1 MKTLVFS
8 DSHLE
13 TVIEEKKYRFL
24 ENLITEADRVI
35 INGDFWDGFF
45 VSFSEF
51 VDSPYRTL
59 FPLLKKKKTI
69 YLTGNHDSPDL
80 LDSRTSLFAEKTVDK
95 YEMIV
100 GKKKFVFQHGDK
112 QIPIFQTEI
121 PVLEKHRRLIARSL
135 DNMEYYIVRHLGKP
149 VSRMIQGGLNNTIKK
164 TIKTQINKEDI
175 FICGHTHLAEFSL
188 PEQFVNSGM
197 VNHGLGQYLIIE
209 NDTIVAKEEWYQ

>member
-8 DSHLE
+8 DTHLE
-13 TVIEEKKYRFL
+13 TVVEEKKYRFL
-24 ENLITEADRVI
+24 ETLIKQADQVI

-45 VSFSEF
+45 ITFSEF

-80 LDSRTSLFAEKTVDK
+80 LDARTSLFAEKTVDA
-95 YEMIV
+95 YEMKI
-100 GKKKFVFQHGDK
+100 GDKKFVFQHGHM
-112 QIPIFQTEI
+112 QIPIFQKKI
-121 PVLEKHRRLIARSL
+121 PILEKHRRVITRSL

-149 VSRMIQGGLNNTIKK
+149 ISRMVQGGLNKTIKK
-164 TIKTQINKEDI
+164 TIKTQINKGDI
-175 FICGHTHLAEFSL
+175 FICGHTHLAEFNL
-188 PEQFVNSGM
+188 PEQFVNSGI

-209 NDTIVAKEEWYQ
+209 NDKITPYEEWFS